1 MKLTMKKLQSLLTKR
16 FKGILKVGKH
26 NENGECCVR
35 ELRACALE
43 IPWTDSPDNNSAT
56 DKSCQR
62 LNDARWSS
70 DAVRTEHCLP
80 LALLTESEAAP
91 GWVKNYAERTIREII
106 SEAMETAA
114 KIHPDKKH
122 QDALNAAGKR
132 CREEGT
138 KESAH
143 AAYAAAYAANAAAKD
158 AAYAAYAAAAKDAA
172 YAAYAAYAATNAS
185 YAAANAAAHAADA
198 AADAA
203 YAAANAAANAADA
216 AADAAY
222 AAANAAANADAVLI
236 KAVKILIE
244 THQGK

>member
-16 FKGILKVGKH
+16 FKGILKAGKH

-56 DKSCQR
+56 DKACQR
-62 LNDARWSS
+62 INDATWSS

-143 AAYAAAYAANAAAKD
+143 AAYAAAHAAN
-158 AAYAAYAAAAKDAA
+158 
-172 YAAYAAYAATNAS
+172 
-185 YAAANAAAHAADA
+185 
-198 AADAA
+198 
-203 YAAANAAANAADA
+203 AANAAANAANA
-216 AADAAY
+216 AANAAY
-222 AAANAAANADAVLI
+222 AANAAANADAVLI

-244 THQGK
+244 THQG